1 MPWTEKQVAELR
13 SLWQQ
18 RLSSFEIAE
27 RMGVS
32 RSAVK
37 NRAAREGLRFLRQDS
52 RMKQEDIGHIPA
64 TPRCGEILRA
74 HGWRI

>member
-1 MPWTEKQVAELR
+1 
-13 SLWQQ
+13 
-18 RLSSFEIAE
+18 
-27 RMGVS
+27 MGVS

-52 RMKQEDIGHIPA
+52 RVKQEDIGHIPA
-64 TPRCGEILRA
+64 TQRCGEILRA

>member
-1 MPWTEKQVAELR
+1 MAWTEKRIEELR

-18 RLSSFEIAE
+18 RLSCLEVAQ

-32 RSAVK
+32 PSAVK
-37 NRAAREGLRFLRQDS
+37 NRAAREGMRFVRTDNRLSGDGS
-52 RMKQEDIGHIPA
+52 GHIPA

-74 HGWRI
+74 AGWRI